1 MNIEFAVRQN
11 EPLWIDP
18 LGILRA
24 DHRRIE
30 QCFGLY
36 RETEN
41 AALSVSLIQDIVQ
54 AVNLH
59 LDIEEAIF
67 YPAYSQATGDKWRH
81 RRWLG
86 EHAAVRKLLTDIVY
100 ADPGDE
106 SLEYSLAD
114 LARRI
119 LSHIREEESES
130 GAFHEISRAS
140 VDLDTLSCRLGHYR
154 DNRIAT
160 AMQGQRR

>member
-30 QCFGLY
+30 RCFGLY
-36 RETEN
+36 RETEDEG
-41 AALSVSLIQDIVQ
+41 LSVLLIQDIVQ

-59 LDIEEAIF
+59 LDIEEAVF
-67 YPAYSQATGDKWRH
+67 YPVYSHATGDKWRH
-81 RRWLG
+81 RRWLD
-86 EHAAVRKLLTDIVY
+86 EHAAERKLLADIAY

-106 SLEYSLAD
+106 STEYSLAD

-130 GAFHEISRAS
+130 GAFYDISRAG
-140 VDLDTLSCRLGHYR
+140 VDLATLSCRLGHYR
-154 DNRIAT
+154 DNRIAA
-160 AMQGQRR
+160 AMQWQRR